1 MRLDDVTVSRAI
13 VERYTEDLLNHL
25 KSDVAVVG
33 AGPSGLT
40 AAYYLARA
48 GKKVAVFES
57 RLSIGG
63 GMWGGGMM
71 FNHIVVQEDAKA
83 ILDEFDVRTRPYVE
97 GYYTADSVEAITTIA
112 SRAVKA
118 GAKVF
123 NLITVEDVLVRDG
136 RVAGLVLLWTA
147 AHMARLHVDPI
158 GVEASAVIDSTGH
171 ECAVVHIVQDKLRA
185 PLLTPSG
192 RIEGERSLWAEQ
204 AEAATLVNTREVYP
218 GLWVCGMAANAVFGG
233 HRMGPIFGGM
243 LLSGKKVADDILAR
257 LAATQPAAPPA

>member
-1 MRLDDVTVSRAI
+1 MPLEDVIVSRAI
-13 VERYTEDLLNHL
+13 VERYTEDLLNYL
-25 KSDVAVVG
+25 RSDVAVVG

-71 FNHIVVQEDAKA
+71 FNHIVIQEEARE
-83 ILDEFDVRTRPYVE
+83 ILDEFGVHIRPYVE
-97 GYYTADSVEAITTIA
+97 GYYTADSIETVTTIA
-112 SRAVKA
+112 SRAIQA

-123 NLITVEDVLVRDG
+123 NLLTVEDVLVRDN
-136 RVAGLVLLWTA
+136 RVTGLVLIWTA
-147 AHMARLHVDPI
+147 AQMARLHVDPL
-158 GVEASAVIDSTGH
+158 GLEAQAVIDSTGH

-185 PLLTPSG
+185 ELLTASG
-192 RIEGERSLWAEQ
+192 RVEGERSLWAEK
-204 AEAATLVNTREVYP
+204 AEAATMDNTREVYP
-218 GLWVCGMAANAVFGG
+218 GLWVCGMAANAVHGG

-243 LLSGKKVADDILAR
+243 LLSGKKVAEAIISG
-257 LAATQPAAPPA
+257 